1 MMEPRDITLTLLVAW
16 AAFATVIFF
25 RYFL

>member
-1 MMEPRDITLTLLVAW
+1 MMEPRDIALTLIVAS

>member
-1 MMEPRDITLTLLVAW
+1 MMEPRDITLVLLIAW